1 MPQLKHACRPTAWC
15 QLPIN
20 AVTDS
25 GDSVT
30 IPLSDSTPSTSA
42 SRQPTDETAANTL
55 FLLDRFAVSDEF
67 HHKLAQVHRC
77 IIYQESDT

>member
-1 MPQLKHACRPTAWC
+1 MPQLNHACHPTAWC

-30 IPLSDSTPSTSA
+30 IPLSDSTPSTSD
-42 SRQPTDETAANTL
+42 SPQLHPDIPRLHHVKRLRKSLNSEVETPTPIHQD
-55 FLLDRFAVSDEF
+55 
-67 HHKLAQVHRC
+67 
-77 IIYQESDT
+77 II